1 MHTRPNAYRPH
12 VSCIYAEFLC
22 ACFYFAVC
30 SFLRSFCLF
39 VLVFGR
45 HLAGVRDGRSTGMA
59 CIVEFL
65 FGYIPIAA
73 LS

>member
-1 MHTRPNAYRPH
+1 MHLCG
-12 VSCIYAEFLC
+12 VSLCLFLLCC
-22 ACFYFAVC
+22 AFVRFSVL
-30 SFLRSFCLF
+30 SLLF

-59 CIVEFL
+59 CIVELL